1 MLIGAFLRLPITFDG
16 ISSICFTNLKLKNK
30 MTKLVEN
37 NPQGTANIADDRV
50 LATGHFK
57 CSDCQHKKRYTTG
70 RDEYPGLTT
79 IEYCSKEH
87 WEGGDPEPEPN
98 QDFTVRK

>member
-1 MLIGAFLRLPITFDG
+1 
-16 ISSICFTNLKLKNK
+16 
-30 MTKLVEN
+30 MTKLAEN
-37 NPQGTANIADDRV
+37 NSQGTANIANDRM

-57 CSDCQHKKRYTTG
+57 CSDCKHKKRYTTG

-79 IEYCSKEH
+79 IEYCSKGH

-98 QDFTVRK
+98 QDFAVWDDCKDFLPCC